1 MLRFLVLKISW
12 RMTGTVLIKGM
23 GKGEGAKADA
33 MQLII
38 KLPLGKQ
45 NIMVVYVVSYLIA
58 GPCGL
63 ELAREEG
70 VTVFSK
76 NVCHSSVHFMT
87 GDIEDIRQR
96 FCDPH
101 QILWRIDFTQLA
113 PLTALKAECA
123 NRASLN
129 ARIVTSNTCRIFLS
143 IIF

>member
-1 MLRFLVLKISW
+1 MLGFLVLKISL

-87 GDIEDIRQR
+87 GDFEDR
-96 FCDPH
+96 DSV
-101 QILWRIDFTQLA
+101 T
-113 PLTALKAECA
+113 LTRSCGGLTLH
-123 NRASLN
+123 N
-129 ARIVTSNTCRIFLS
+129 
-143 IIF
+143 